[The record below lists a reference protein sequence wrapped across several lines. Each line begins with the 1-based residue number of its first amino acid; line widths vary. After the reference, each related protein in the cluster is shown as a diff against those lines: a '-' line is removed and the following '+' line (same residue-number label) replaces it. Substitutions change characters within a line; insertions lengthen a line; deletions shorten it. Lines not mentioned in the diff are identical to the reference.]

1 MVYDF
6 KTAFDPFINKAITY
20 AQLPFLF
27 KFQLVEGIATMQY
40 KLFSPYPTWLPRP
53 PTLKV
58 VEDGHL
64 PLVTL
69 IQRDPFE
76 WVLGER
82 NMMGGNSIRL
92 EHATIQQKEMSV
104 ALEREKGMIAE
115 VAAETAHDIID
126 RFAREENGIFAL
138 QKRMELPPSAR
149 NKDFLTRQNTATE
162 GYIVWLQDSEEEGE
176 WRDAMPMPII
186 PHDYDIGADRGET
199 KKQQTHCSK

>member
-6 KTAFDPFINKAITY
+6 KTAFDPFINKAITF

-64 PLVTL
+64 PLVTS

-82 NMMGGNSIRL
+82 NMTGGDSIRL
-92 EHATIQQKEMSV
+92 EHATIKQKEMSV
-104 ALEREKGMIAE
+104 ALEREKDMIAE
-115 VAAETAHDIID
+115 VAAETAHDILD
-126 RFAREENGIFAL
+126 RFAREENGIFEL

-149 NKDFLTRQNTATE
+149 NKDFLTRHSAYSLSLYLTHSHCRFFTA
-162 GYIVWLQDSEEEGE
+162 Q
-176 WRDAMPMPII
+176 
-186 PHDYDIGADRGET
+186 T
-199 KKQQTHCSK
+199 KHGNGGIHRLAARQ